1 MAGAPVIRRPKSD
14 GRCFHCREILVEPT
28 KDHVFPSSWYPDST
42 PENVQ
47 RWTVPSC
54 GRCNGEYGDIEKELF
69 VYFALCLDPQKAEAS
84 GLAKRAL
91 RSFGVDVSGISE
103 EERLHRQALRDR
115 ILKEMKPYTPDIDPH
130 VIPGLEFRPE
140 LRTEGQ
146 KQVGIPADKLHKVL
160 RKIVRGSEYWLAQGR
175 IIDPTWEITVHLM
188 RPADV
193 PEDVRKL
200 FSLLGT
206 VYLGPGLAIRRAV
219 ASDGSNAAIYRMI
232 VWGSVT
238 YYSAILPPE

>member
-1 MAGAPVIRRPKSD
+1 M
-14 GRCFHCREILVEPT
+14 LVEPT
-28 KDHVFPSSWYPDST
+28 KDHLFPSSWYPDST

-47 RWTVPSC
+47 RWTLPSC
-54 GRCNGEYGDIEKELF
+54 GRCNGEYGEIEKELF

-91 RSFGVDVSGISE
+91 RSFGVDVSGISD
-103 EERLHRQALRDR
+103 EERIHRQALRDR
-115 ILKEMKPYTPDIDPH
+115 IPREMKPYTPDIDPH

-140 LRTEGQ
+140 LRTEAQ

-188 RPADV
+188 RPADTTTDTDQSMSEQA
-193 PEDVRKL
+193 P
-200 FSLLGT
+200 
-206 VYLGPGLAIRRAV
+206 IAV
-219 ASDGSNAAIYRMI
+219 AG
-232 VWGSVT
+232 
-238 YYSAILPPE
+238 